1 MFYKMIKLEKLL
13 MAIFAIT
20 TCSISVAASTDQIEI
35 INTISRIYDKPNLK
49 VITSPISINEN
60 FAIADWT
67 QGNRGGRAL
76 LKKDN
81 GRWAIIT
88 CGADELKDLKNLKDA
103 GISPNAAKVLV
114 EQLNQLE
121 KSIDPHQMYLF
132 SLFGTKN
139 DPKHAEHHD
148 HKH

>member
-1 MFYKMIKLEKLL
+1 MFYKMINLKRLL

-20 TCSISVAASTDQIEI
+20 SCSISIAASTDQIEI

-49 VITSPISINEN
+49 VTTNPISINEN

-81 GRWAIIT
+81 GHWAIIT
-88 CGADELKDLKNLKDA
+88 CGADEIKDLKNLKDA
-103 GISPNAAKVLV
+103 GISTSVAKALI

-121 KSIDPHQMYLF
+121 KSIDPNQIHLF

>member
-1 MFYKMIKLEKLL
+1 

-20 TCSISVAASTDQIEI
+20 SCSISIAASTDQIEI

-49 VITSPISINEN
+49 VTTNPISINEN

-67 QGNRGGRAL
+67 QGDRGGRAL

-81 GRWAIIT
+81 GHWAIIT
-88 CGADELKDLKNLKDA
+88 CGADEIKDLKNLKDA
-103 GISPNAAKVLV
+103 GISTNVAKALI

-121 KSIDPHQMYLF
+121 KSIDPNQIHLF

-139 DPKHAEHHD
+139 DPKHAEHHG

>member
-1 MFYKMIKLEKLL
+1 MFYKMINLKRLL

-20 TCSISVAASTDQIEI
+20 SCSISIAASTDQIEI

-49 VITSPISINEN
+49 VTTNPISINEN

-81 GRWAIIT
+81 GHWAIIT
-88 CGADELKDLKNLKDA
+88 CGADEIKDLKNLKDA
-103 GISPNAAKVLV
+103 GISTNVAKALI

-121 KSIDPHQMYLF
+121 KSIDPNQIHLF